1 MIDAIMSTLSTIV
14 ENFGNVLGKVFNG
27 ITSIFYTAGASDGQG
42 QLTFL
47 GIILLISVGAS
58 LVYWGFKLITSL
70 ISRVGGKKQIY
81 KEG

>member
-1 MIDAIMSTLSTIV
+1 MSNLSLIV
-14 ENFGNVLGKVFNG
+14 ESFGGVLGKVFTG

-42 QLTFL
+42 QLTLL

-70 ISRVGGKKQIY
+70 ISRVGGRK
-81 KEG
+81 

>member
-27 ITSIFYTAGASDGQG
+27 VTSIFYTAGAEAGQG

-58 LVYWGFKLITSL
+58 LVYWAFKLITSL
-70 ISRVGGKKQIY
+70 ISKVGGKR
-81 KEG
+81 

>member
-1 MIDAIMSTLSTIV
+1 MIEAIMTTLSTIV

-27 ITSIFYTAGASDGQG
+27 VTSIFYTQAAEGQG

-70 ISRVGGKKQIY
+70 ISRVGGKK
-81 KEG
+81 

>member
-14 ENFGNVLGKVFNG
+14 ENFRNVLGKVFNG
-27 ITSIFYTAGASDGQG
+27 VTSIFYTQAAEGQG

-70 ISRVGGKKQIY
+70 ISKVGGKR
-81 KEG
+81 

>member
-27 ITSIFYTAGASDGQG
+27 VTSIFYTPGASGAAG
-42 QLTFL
+42 ELTFL

-58 LVYWGFKLITSL
+58 LVYWAFKLITSL
-70 ISRVGGKKQIY
+70 ISKVGGKR
-81 KEG
+81 

>member
-1 MIDAIMSTLSTIV
+1 MIDAIMSNLSTIV
-14 ENFGNVLGKVFNG
+14 ENFGNVLGKVFSG

-58 LVYWGFKLITSL
+58 LVYWGFRLITSL
-70 ISRVGGKKQIY
+70 ISRVGGKR
-81 KEG
+81 

>member
-1 MIDAIMSTLSTIV
+1 MIDAIMTTLSTIV

-27 ITSIFYTAGASDGQG
+27 VTSIFYTQAAEGQG

-70 ISRVGGKKQIY
+70 ISRVGGKK
-81 KEG
+81 

>member
-27 ITSIFYTAGASDGQG
+27 VTSIFYTAGADGAQG

-58 LVYWGFKLITSL
+58 LVYWAFKLITSL
-70 ISRVGGKKQIY
+70 ISKVGGKR
-81 KEG
+81 

>member
-14 ENFGNVLGKVFNG
+14 ESFGNVLGKVFNG
-27 ITSIFYTAGASDGQG
+27 VTSIFYTQAAEGQG

-70 ISRVGGKKQIY
+70 ISKVGGKR
-81 KEG
+81 

>member
-27 ITSIFYTAGASDGQG
+27 VTSIFYTAGADGGQG

-58 LVYWGFKLITSL
+58 LVYWAFKLITSL
-70 ISRVGGKKQIY
+70 ISKVGGKR
-81 KEG
+81 

>member
-14 ENFGNVLGKVFNG
+14 ENFGNVLGKVFSG
-27 ITSIFYTAGASDGQG
+27 VTSIFYTPGVGEAAG

-70 ISRVGGKKQIY
+70 ISRVGGKK
-81 KEG
+81 

>member
-70 ISRVGGKKQIY
+70 ISKVGGKK
-81 KEG
+81 

>member
-1 MIDAIMSTLSTIV
+1 MIDAIMSTLSTVV

-27 ITSIFYTAGASDGQG
+27 ITSIFYTAGASEGQG

-70 ISRVGGKKQIY
+70 ISKVGGKK
-81 KEG
+81 

>member
-27 ITSIFYTAGASDGQG
+27 VTSIFYTAGAAEGQG

-58 LVYWGFKLITSL
+58 LVYWAFKLITSL
-70 ISRVGGKKQIY
+70 ISKVGGKR
-81 KEG
+81 

>member
-14 ENFGNVLGKVFNG
+14 ENFGNVLSKVFSG
-27 ITSIFYTAGASDGQG
+27 ITSIFYTQAAEGSG

-70 ISRVGGKKQIY
+70 ISRVGGKK
-81 KEG
+81 

>member
-58 LVYWGFKLITSL
+58 LVYWAFKLITSL
-70 ISRVGGKKQIY
+70 ISKVGGKK
-81 KEG
+81 

>member
-1 MIDAIMSTLSTIV
+1 MIDAIMTTLSTIV

-27 ITSIFYTAGASDGQG
+27 VTSIFYTAGSEGGSG

-58 LVYWGFKLITSL
+58 LVYWAFKLITSL
-70 ISRVGGKKQIY
+70 ISKVGGKR
-81 KEG
+81 

>member
-1 MIDAIMSTLSTIV
+1 MIEAIMTTLSTIV

-27 ITSIFYTAGASDGQG
+27 VTSIFYTQAAEGQG

-70 ISRVGGKKQIY
+70 ISKVGGKR
-81 KEG
+81 

>member
-1 MIDAIMSTLSTIV
+1 MIDAIMTTLSTIV

-27 ITSIFYTAGASDGQG
+27 VTSIFYTQAAEGQG

-70 ISRVGGKKQIY
+70 ISRVGGKR
-81 KEG
+81 

>member
-58 LVYWGFKLITSL
+58 LVYWAFKLITSL
-70 ISRVGGKKQIY
+70 ISRVGGKK
-81 KEG
+81 

>member
-27 ITSIFYTAGASDGQG
+27 VTSIFYTAGASDGQG

-58 LVYWGFKLITSL
+58 LVYWAFKLITSL
-70 ISRVGGKKQIY
+70 ISKVGGKR
-81 KEG
+81 

>member
-27 ITSIFYTAGASDGQG
+27 VTSIFYTQAAEGQG

-58 LVYWGFKLITSL
+58 LVYWAFKLITSL
-70 ISRVGGKKQIY
+70 ISKVGGKR
-81 KEG
+81 

>member
-1 MIDAIMSTLSTIV
+1 MIDAIMTTLSTIV

-27 ITSIFYTAGASDGQG
+27 VTSIFYTQAAEGQG

-70 ISRVGGKKQIY
+70 ISKVGGRK
-81 KEG
+81 

>member
-27 ITSIFYTAGASDGQG
+27 VTSIFYTAPASDGGQG

-58 LVYWGFKLITSL
+58 LVYWAFKLITSL
-70 ISRVGGKKQIY
+70 ISKVGGKR
-81 KEG
+81 

>member
-27 ITSIFYTAGASDGQG
+27 VTSIFYTQAAEGGQG

-70 ISRVGGKKQIY
+70 ISKVGGKK
-81 KEG
+81 

>member
-27 ITSIFYTAGASDGQG
+27 VTSIFYAAGAEGGSG

-70 ISRVGGKKQIY
+70 ISKVGGKK
-81 KEG
+81 

>member
-14 ENFGNVLGKVFNG
+14 ENFGNVLGKVFSG
-27 ITSIFYTAGASDGQG
+27 VTSIFYTQAAEGQG

-58 LVYWGFKLITSL
+58 LVYWAFKLITSL
-70 ISRVGGKKQIY
+70 ISTVGGKR
-81 KEG
+81 